1 MPQKPDPGVQ
11 QGQVKSC
18 ACTRTRDFEQSNSAT
33 YPALTASPGR
43 IPNSAGIVNQVER
56 YVAASR
62 R

>member
-1 MPQKPDPGVQ
+1 VQ